1 MPNIMITKRC
11 NLSCPYCFANK
22 FVNNTAEGDMP
33 LDVLEKVLE
42 FVLRD
47 GSVRKVGLIGGEPSC
62 HRRFRDILE
71 LLAAEERL
79 KQITL
84 YTNGILLDDYFTKM
98 ENEKFKILINC
109 NEPQHIGRNW
119 IKFVETLKRI
129 KDSSWKEHV
138 TLGVNFYAPD
148 FDYTYMLEL
157 VEIFAPETL
166 RVSVSVPNHSGYA
179 YDPFSYFITMKPRIL
194 SFFQELKMCNVI
206 PFFDCNVFPAC
217 LVSAD
222 EVRQFD
228 EWGIRNPFLQLK
240 NHATGCKPVIDIMDD
255 MTAVRCFGLSE
266 YTRVSI
272 EQFASFTDLMNYYLR
287 YVDAYAVNTYYHSK
301 CADCYQYK
309 VMRCS
314 GGCLVYKIDQIQESR
329 KMMGDRN
336 GFCRL

>member
-22 FVNNTAEGDMP
+22 FVNHSTEGDMS
-33 LDVLEKVLE
+33 LDILKKILG
-42 FVLRD
+42 FLLRD
-47 GSVRKVGLIGGEPSC
+47 GSVQNVGLIGGEPSC
-62 HRRFRDILE
+62 HRQFQNILE
-71 LLAAEERL
+71 LLAGEDRL
-79 KQITL
+79 KQVTL
-84 YTNGILLDDYFTKM
+84 YTNGILLDDCFTQLGI
-98 ENEKFKILINC
+98 EKFKVLINC
-109 NEPQHIGRNW
+109 NEPRHMGRNW
-119 IKFVETLKRI
+119 EKLVKTLKRI
-129 KDSSWKEHV
+129 KVSDWKERV

-148 FDYTYMLEL
+148 FDYMYMLEL

-166 RVSVSVPNHSGYA
+166 RVSVSVPNQSEYA
-179 YDPFSYFITMKPRIL
+179 YDPFSYFMMMKPQIF
-194 SFFQELKMCNVI
+194 SFFQELKVRNVI

-228 EWGIRNPFLQLK
+228 EWGARNPFLHLK

-272 EQFASFTDLMNYYLR
+272 DQFASFTDLMNYYLR
-287 YVDAYAVNTYYHSK
+287 HVDAYAVNTYYHSK
-301 CADCYQYK
+301 CMDCYQYK
-309 VMRCS
+309 TMRCS
-314 GGCLVYKIDQIQESR
+314 GGCLVYKINQIQESR
-329 KMMGDRN
+329 KMMEDRN